1 MNDIIKFTKCDV
13 FTPDNISLIMSQKI
27 NNYGTLLEPSVG
39 SGNLLKYLEL
49 SKYSSIDLYEIKKEY
64 LDNNVNA
71 NNIYKINDDFL
82 RAPIT
87 KKYNNIIMNPPY
99 IKVQDLSPE
108 YREFLKANFTTL
120 KTGLVDIYYAFIL
133 KCLDL
138 LSNDGR
144 MVAITPN
151 SYLYNKSALNLRKL
165 LFGNRY
171 IEEIIDYNDAKVFKG
186 ISVYCCITVFTK
198 KHKDTLKYNDITY
211 YYNDVVK
218 TNSLFNN
225 KGDFGNSS
233 KNTKKLKDICKIKN
247 GIATLRD
254 KIYIHQNKLNDEPC
268 WSLITNGICEKYI
281 IYPYNNAKI
290 IDENEFKKDNPQTYN
305 YLQENKEELS
315 KRDKGNKV
323 YASWY
328 AYGRTQSIKK
338 SNKEC
343 LYIPC
348 FLDPKNLTITKNKDI
363 LHYGCLCIE
372 PNDSN
377 DLDYIKNVIIKNIDY
392 ITRNSQKRSGGW
404 INVSSR
410 VLNEIAID

>member
-1 MNDIIKFTKCDV
+1 MNDIIKFTKCDI

-27 NNYGTLLEPSVG
+27 NNSGTLLEPSVG
-39 SGNLLKYLEL
+39 SGNLLKYLDL
-49 SKYSSIDLYEIKKEY
+49 SKYRSIDLYELKKEY
-64 LDNNVNA
+64 LDNNIDA
-71 NNIYKINDDFL
+71 NNISKINDDFL
-82 RAPIT
+82 RVPII
-87 KKYNNIIMNPPY
+87 KKYDNIIMNPPY
-99 IKVQDLSPE
+99 IKVQDLSQE
-108 YREFLKANFTTL
+108 YRAFLKSNFTIL

-133 KCLDL
+133 KCLEL
-138 LSNDGR
+138 LSDNGR

-165 LFGNRY
+165 LFENRY
-171 IEEIIDYNDAKVFKG
+171 IEEIIDYNDDKVFKG

-211 YYNDVVK
+211 NYNDIVK
-218 TNSLFNN
+218 TYSLFNN
-225 KGDFGNSS
+225 VGASC
-233 KNTKKLKDICKIKN
+233 KNTKKLQDICKIKN

-254 KIYIHQNKLNDEPC
+254 KIYIHQNKLNEEPC
-268 WSLITNGICEKYI
+268 WSLITNGTQEKYI

-290 IDENEFKKDNPQTYN
+290 IDENEFKKENPLTYE
-305 YLQENKEELS
+305 YLLENKEELR

-348 FLDPKNLTITKNKDI
+348 FLDPKNFTITKNKDI

-372 PNDSN
+372 PNNSG
-377 DLDYIKNVIIKNIDY
+377 DLNYIKDLIIKNIDY
-392 ITRNSQKRSGGW
+392 ITQNSQKRSGGW

-410 VLNEIAID
+410 VLNEIVVD

>member
-1 MNDIIKFTKCDV
+1 
-13 FTPDNISLIMSQKI
+13 
-27 NNYGTLLEPSVG
+27 
-39 SGNLLKYLEL
+39 
-49 SKYSSIDLYEIKKEY
+49 
-64 LDNNVNA
+64 
-71 NNIYKINDDFL
+71 
-82 RAPIT
+82 
-87 KKYNNIIMNPPY
+87 MNPPY
-99 IKVQDLSPE
+99 IKVQDLSHE
-108 YREFLKANFTTL
+108 YRAFLRANFTTL

-133 KCLDL
+133 KCLQL
-138 LSNDGR
+138 LNDNGR

-171 IEEIIDYNDAKVFKG
+171 IEEIIDYNDVKVFKG

-198 KHKDTLKYNDITY
+198 NYKDTLKYNDITY
-211 YYNDVVK
+211 HYNDVVK
-218 TNSLFNN
+218 TYSLFNN
-225 KGDFGNSS
+225 IGASS
-233 KNTKKLKDICKIKN
+233 KNTKKLQDICKIKN

-254 KIYIHQNKLNDEPC
+254 KIYIHQNKLNEEPC
-268 WSLITNGICEKYI
+268 WSLITNGTQEKYI

-290 IDENEFKKDNPQTYN
+290 IDENEFKNENPLTYE
-305 YLQENKEELS
+305 YLLENKEELS

-348 FLDPKNLTITKNKDI
+348 FLDPKNFTITKNKDI

-377 DLDYIKNVIIKNIDY
+377 DLDYIKDVIIKNIDY

>member
-1 MNDIIKFTKCDV
+1 MNDIIKFTKCDI

-27 NNYGTLLEPSVG
+27 NNSGTLLEPSVG
-39 SGNLLKYLEL
+39 SGNLLKYLDL
-49 SKYSSIDLYEIKKEY
+49 SKYRSIDLYELKKEY
-64 LDNNVNA
+64 LDNNIDA
-71 NNIYKINDDFL
+71 NNISKINDDFL
-82 RAPIT
+82 RVPII
-87 KKYNNIIMNPPY
+87 KKYDNIIMNPPY

-108 YREFLKANFTTL
+108 YRAFLKSNFTIL

-133 KCLDL
+133 KCLEL
-138 LSNDGR
+138 LSDNGR

-165 LFGNRY
+165 LFENRY
-171 IEEIIDYNDAKVFKG
+171 IEEIIDYNDDKVFKG

-211 YYNDVVK
+211 NYNDIVK
-218 TNSLFNN
+218 TYSLFNN
-225 KGDFGNSS
+225 VDASC
-233 KNTKKLKDICKIKN
+233 KNTKKLQDICKIKN

-254 KIYIHQNKLNDEPC
+254 KIYMHQNKLNEEPC
-268 WSLITNGICEKYI
+268 WSLITNGTQEKYI

-290 IDENEFKKDNPQTYN
+290 IDENEFKKENPLTYE
-305 YLQENKEELS
+305 YLLENKEELR

-348 FLDPKNLTITKNKDI
+348 FLDPKNFTITKNKDI

-372 PNDSN
+372 PNNSG
-377 DLDYIKNVIIKNIDY
+377 DLNYIKDVIIKNIDY
-392 ITRNSQKRSGGW
+392 ITQNSQKRSGGW

>member
-1 MNDIIKFTKCDV
+1 
-13 FTPDNISLIMSQKI
+13 
-27 NNYGTLLEPSVG
+27 
-39 SGNLLKYLEL
+39 
-49 SKYSSIDLYEIKKEY
+49 
-64 LDNNVNA
+64 
-71 NNIYKINDDFL
+71 
-82 RAPIT
+82 
-87 KKYNNIIMNPPY
+87 
-99 IKVQDLSPE
+99 
-108 YREFLKANFTTL
+108 
-120 KTGLVDIYYAFIL
+120 
-133 KCLDL
+133 
-138 LSNDGR
+138 

-165 LFGNRY
+165 LFENRY

-198 KHKDTLKYNDITY
+198 KYKDTLKYNDITY
-211 YYNDVVK
+211 HYNDIVK
-218 TNSLFNN
+218 TYSLFNN
-225 KGDFGNSS
+225 IGASS
-233 KNTKKLKDICKIKN
+233 KNTKKLQDICKIKN

-254 KIYIHQNKLNDEPC
+254 KIYIHQNKLNEEPC
-268 WSLITNGICEKYI
+268 WSLITNGTQEKYI
-281 IYPYNNAKI
+281 IYPYNNVKI
-290 IDENEFKKDNPQTYN
+290 IDENEFKNENPLTYK
-305 YLQENKEELS
+305 YLLENKEELS

-348 FLDPKNLTITKNKDI
+348 FLDPKNFTITKNKNI

-372 PNDSN
+372 PNNSS
-377 DLDYIKNVIIKNIDY
+377 DLNYIKDVIIKNIDY
-392 ITRNSQKRSGGW
+392 ITQNSQKRSGGW